1 MGELEENRRRVIV
14 DSIYF
19 AGYEVDVLK
28 GEQYFT
34 SNGKSLKN
42 TAEAI
47 LKELGEDRTL
57 VIVGNANYTTYP
69 NATRM
74 SLEDALLED
83 ISLKRAQMI
92 KLIFMFYGVSET
104 KIKVEAHGGKNFIV
118 PPNNKE
124 SWKNR
129 RVEFFV
135 EEK

>member
-1 MGELEENRRRVIV
+1 M
-14 DSIYF
+14 
-19 AGYEVDVLK
+19 
-28 GEQYFT
+28 
-34 SNGKSLKN
+34 
-42 TAEAI
+42 
-47 LKELGEDRTL
+47 
-57 VIVGNANYTTYP
+57 IVGNANYTTYP

-104 KIKVEAHGGKNFIV
+104 KIKVEAQGGKNFIV